1 MSCLSPLAPLKCL
14 LTDLARTGIAGE
26 SRSRTG
32 IERFQVDMVAYLDGQ
47 KGLRSMRDPVDRYGF
62 HHFDYERRAH
72 GASVGTVNYPLIFRL
87 YGVGFIAAAHMRFV
101 REEI

>member
-1 MSCLSPLAPLKCL
+1 
-14 LTDLARTGIAGE
+14 
-26 SRSRTG
+26 
-32 IERFQVDMVAYLDGQ
+32 
-47 KGLRSMRDPVDRYGF
+47 MRDPVDRYGF

-87 YGVGFIAAAHMRFV
+87 YGVGFFAAAHMRFV